1 MSTVNYSLK
10 NKGVRLISADKAWT
24 TGKNGKRRLNPK
36 YRFIGKI
43 QTSMP
48 NFVVTAD
55 DRKKPQY
62 RGNTYDLNVTAKN
75 SLLNIFTMRTVNE
88 TSELWHISAS
98 KNKQK
103 IKSKKITR

>member
-62 RGNTYDLNVTAKN
+62 RGNTYDLNVTAKKQLIEHFYN
-75 SLLNIFTMRTVNE
+75 ENGKRNKRTVAYFGIE
-88 TSELWHISAS
+88 KQT
-98 KNKQK
+98 KNKK
-103 IKSKKITR
+103 

>member
-62 RGNTYDLNVTAKN
+62 RGNTYDRNVTAKKQLIEHFYN
-75 SLLNIFTMRTVNE
+75 ENGKRNKRTVAYFGIE
-88 TSELWHISAS
+88 KQT
-98 KNKQK
+98 KNKK
-103 IKSKKITR
+103 